1 MTRAMKYENVRMTGD
16 NDKVR
21 YVLRKDGDRPLV
33 VVGLNPSTANEAK
46 ADATMTR
53 VMGIA
58 ERNGFDSFIML
69 NLYPQRTTDPA
80 GLDRELNDA
89 LHQENLRQIKE
100 ALKDVSEPT
109 VLLAFGNNIGLRPYL
124 KTCLRDIVAAISDK
138 CPRYV
143 QAGTPTKW
151 GNPRHPLYAGY
162 PELTGFD
169 IDGYLNK

>member
-1 MTRAMKYENVRMTGD
+1 MTKAMKYENLRMTGD

-80 GLDRELNDA
+80 GLDRELNDS

-151 GNPRHPLYAGY
+151 GNPRPPLYAGY
-162 PELTGFD
+162 PELTDFD

>member
-1 MTRAMKYENVRMTGD
+1 MKYENIKMTGD

-21 YVLRKDGDRPLV
+21 YVLRKDCDRPLI
-33 VVGLNPSTANEAK
+33 VVGLNPSTANEAM

-53 VMGIA
+53 VMGLA
-58 ERNGFDSFIML
+58 ERNGYDGFIML

-80 GLDRELNDA
+80 GLDRELNDG
-89 LHQENLRQIKE
+89 LHRENLRQISE

-124 KTCLRDIVAAISDK
+124 KACLRDIVTEISGK
-138 CPRYV
+138 NPRYV
-143 QAGTPTKW
+143 HAGTPTKW

-162 PELTGFD
+162 PELTDFD
-169 IDGYLNK
+169 IGGYLK

>member
-1 MTRAMKYENVRMTGD
+1 MKYENVRMTGD

-69 NLYPQRTTDPA
+69 NLYPQRTPTRQ
-80 GLDRELNDA
+80 GLTA
-89 LHQENLRQIKE
+89 
-100 ALKDVSEPT
+100 S
-109 VLLAFGNNIGLRPYL
+109 
-124 KTCLRDIVAAISDK
+124 
-138 CPRYV
+138 
-143 QAGTPTKW
+143 
-151 GNPRHPLYAGY
+151 
-162 PELTGFD
+162 
-169 IDGYLNK
+169 